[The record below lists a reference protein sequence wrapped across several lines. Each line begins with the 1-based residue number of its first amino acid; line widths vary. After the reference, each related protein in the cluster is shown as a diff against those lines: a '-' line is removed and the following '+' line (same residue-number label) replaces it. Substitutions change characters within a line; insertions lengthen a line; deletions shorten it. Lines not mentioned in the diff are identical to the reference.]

1 MNTIAVVLTPAGV
14 GSQVLINGV
23 EITNA
28 VRAIEITAEV
38 GQPTTVILTLIGS
51 VELMA
56 DVGRI
61 VIDHEARHGD

>member
-1 MNTIAVVLTPAGV
+1 MNTIAVLLTANGI

-23 EITNA
+23 EVSHA
-28 VRAIEITAEV
+28 CRAIEICAEI
-38 GQPTTVILTLIGS
+38 GRPTEVILTLVGQ

-61 VIDHEARHGD
+61 VIEHEPRDGA

>member
-1 MNTIAVVLTPAGV
+1 MNTIAVVLTPNGL

-23 EITNA
+23 EVTDA
-28 VRAIEITAEV
+28 CRAIEISAEV
-38 GQPTTVILTLIGS
+38 GHPTTVILTLIGS

-61 VIDHEARHGD
+61 VIEHEPRHGD